1 MTPLLALSLIILA
14 TWLVLGF
21 TLLRG
26 SRRIVFLRQIA
37 PQLPARAPRLSII
50 AAARDE
56 ERHVRQAVSAL
67 LAVDYPDLEVVLV
80 NDRSSDSTGGILDEL
95 AAADSRLQVVH
106 IDQLPPGWLGK
117 NHALWLGSQRASGEL
132 LLFTDAD
139 VIMESTLPA
148 RAVTCLRQRRLD
160 HLTVTPETPMPGVIL
175 PIFAATFAL
184 FFALY
189 TRAWQAGNPR
199 SAAHIGIGAF
209 NLLRASTYRQVG
221 GHQTISLRPDDDLK
235 LGKIIKRGGFRQDI
249 AFGTGL
255 LMVEWYASVGELVRG
270 LEKNTFA
277 GAGYSIPLTLAGVGW
292 HLLGGVWP
300 YLAIFLTTGPTRIV
314 SLATVLAITA
324 FFAASAAPHGTP
336 RRYAFG
342 FPLTAALFA
351 YILLRSMLL
360 TLAQG
365 GIRWRGTFYAL
376 KELKKNR
383 I

>member
-1 MTPLLALSLIILA
+1 MTFLFALSLVILA
-14 TWLVLGF
+14 IWLVLG
-21 TLLRG
+21 TMLLRG

-37 PQLPARAPRLSII
+37 PRLPARAPRLSII

-56 ERHVRQAVSAL
+56 ARHVRQAVSAL
-67 LAVDYPDLEVVLV
+67 LAIDYPDLEVILV
-80 NDRSSDSTGGILDEL
+80 NDRSSDGTGAILDEL
-95 AAADSRLQVVH
+95 AATDGRLQVLH
-106 IDQLPPGWLGK
+106 IEELPAGWLGK
-117 NHALWLGSQRASGEL
+117 NHALWIGSQRASGEL

-139 VIMESTLPA
+139 VLMAPTLPA
-148 RAVTCLRQRRLD
+148 RAVTYLRQQRLD
-160 HLTVTPETPMPGVIL
+160 HLTVTPEAPMPGVIL
-175 PIFAATFAL
+175 PMFAATFAL

-189 TRAWQAGNPR
+189 TRAWQARDPE

-209 NLLRASTYRQVG
+209 NLVRASAYRQVG
-221 GHQTISLRPDDDLK
+221 GHQSIRLRPDDDLK
-235 LGKIIKRGGFRQDI
+235 LGKIIKLGAFRQDI
-249 AFGTGL
+249 AYGAGL
-255 LMVEWYASVGELVRG
+255 LAVEWYASLRELVRG

-300 YLAIFLTTGPTRIV
+300 YLAIFLTSGPARAV
-314 SLATVLAITA
+314 SLLTVLAITF
-324 FFAASAAPHGTP
+324 FFAANAAPHGTP
-336 RRYAFG
+336 RRYALG

-376 KELKKNR
+376 EELKKNR
-383 I
+383 V